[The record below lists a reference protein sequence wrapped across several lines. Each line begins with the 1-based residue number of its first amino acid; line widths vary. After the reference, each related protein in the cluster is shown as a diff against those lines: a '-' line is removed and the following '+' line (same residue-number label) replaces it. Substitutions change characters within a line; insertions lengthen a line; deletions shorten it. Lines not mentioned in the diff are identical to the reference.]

1 MGLAPVETERFRKA
15 LERNGYRKDRS
26 KGGHEIWEKTI
37 TMSCSIPIHGDV
49 NGALARKL
57 NKQHSLGLF

>member
-1 MGLAPVETERFRKA
+1 MGLAPVETEKFRTA
-15 LERNGYRKDRS
+15 LKRNGYKKDRCN
-26 KGGHEIWEKTI
+26 GGHEIWEKTI